1 LHREGKQLLA
11 KENPCNAVLFPA
23 SVGTLRVPALVR
35 VIYSVLLQLFED
47 SNCKHWQGG
56 GGGANKTGEQ
66 GENKEDDD
74 DEGEDEVILSLHPD
88 CLWRLRMSFTQ
99 WDTIPLHWLT

>member
-1 LHREGKQLLA
+1 M
-11 KENPCNAVLFPA
+11 
-23 SVGTLRVPALVR
+23 
-35 VIYSVLLQLFED
+35 
-47 SNCKHWQGG
+47 NCKHWQGG

-74 DEGEDEVILSLHPD
+74 DESEDQVILSLHPD
-88 CLWRLRMSFTQ
+88 GLWHLRMSCTQ